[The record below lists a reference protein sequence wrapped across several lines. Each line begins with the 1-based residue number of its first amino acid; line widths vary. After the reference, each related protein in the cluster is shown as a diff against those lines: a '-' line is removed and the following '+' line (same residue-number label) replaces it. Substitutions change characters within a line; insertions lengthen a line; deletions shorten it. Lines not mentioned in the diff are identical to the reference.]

1 MISKTMKIL
10 FLFYCFSN
18 ELITGLEL
26 LSSESESSEEILI
39 NAHKYCKQKT
49 GASDCMYRFKS
60 SKNDLFKPN

>member
-39 NAHKYCKQKT
+39 NAHKYCKQKN
-49 GASDCMYRFKS
+49 GASDCK
-60 SKNDLFKPN
+60 